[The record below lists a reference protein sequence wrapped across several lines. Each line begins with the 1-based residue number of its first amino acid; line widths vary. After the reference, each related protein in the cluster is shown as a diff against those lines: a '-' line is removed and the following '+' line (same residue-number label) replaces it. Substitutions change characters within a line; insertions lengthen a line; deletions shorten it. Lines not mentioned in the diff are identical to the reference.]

1 MARCPELVAEGY
13 LQIKRA
19 IYVRGQV
26 LNRLLVHLE
35 IARVIVSG
43 STALRYVSA
52 FNSAAHRYYLYGDG
66 SMEPSPERRVLIT
79 VMTDDS
85 CRFNFSCMPRRLS

>member
-1 MARCPELVAEGY
+1 MTARGAVIPESMAHGPELMAEGY

-35 IARVIVSG
+35 IICVIVSG
-43 STALRYVSA
+43 SAALRCVSA
-52 FNSAAHRYYLYGDG
+52 FMSTAYRYYLYGEE
-66 SMEPSPERRVLIT
+66 SMEPSL
-79 VMTDDS
+79 
-85 CRFNFSCMPRRLS
+85 LSRGF

>member
-1 MARCPELVAEGY
+1 MAKGY

-35 IARVIVSG
+35 IVRVIVSG
-43 STALRYVSA
+43 SVAPRYVSA
-52 FNSAAHRYYLYGDG
+52 FNSTAHRYYLYGEG
-66 SMEPSPERRVLIT
+66 SMEPSPVLIT
-79 VMTDDS
+79 VMSDDS
-85 CRFNFSCMPRRLS
+85 CKFNFSCMPRRLS

>member
-35 IARVIVSG
+35 IICVIVSG
-43 STALRYVSA
+43 SAALRYVSA
-52 FNSAAHRYYLYGDG
+52 FKSTAYRYYLYGEG
-66 SMEPSPERRVLIT
+66 STEPSLP
-79 VMTDDS
+79 S
-85 CRFNFSCMPRRLS
+85 PGF